1 MDPAEIEFIAE
12 QEKVSIIPKFTDQRI
27 IHLIS
32 GDIGPFRA
40 GIPVVVPLWVAIHL
54 RQRKKC
60 TIVAPDWMD
69 LELLEEKLEEEK
81 NSRFF
86 TKMPND
92 HYMGITHLIF
102 EVAAQDIDNSERIR
116 TAIKDLWD
124 LRVSKARSSA
134 DTFLK
139 GGGRHAGIDYLTQME
154 ICTLRP
160 LLLDALDTTYRL
172 NAPLEDASFLNTS
185 SFVSQSQQ
193 PGSSS
198 SR

>member
-1 MDPAEIEFIAE
+1 MDI
-12 QEKVSIIPKFTDQRI
+12 
-27 IHLIS
+27 
-32 GDIGPFRA
+32 
-40 GIPVVVPLWVAIHL
+40 
-54 RQRKKC
+54 
-60 TIVAPDWMD
+60 
-69 LELLEEKLEEEK
+69 ELLEQKLEEEK

-92 HYMGITHLIF
+92 HYMGIAHLIF
-102 EVAAQDIDNSERIR
+102 GVAARDIDNSERIR

-139 GGGRHAGIDYLTQME
+139 GGGRHAGIDFLTQME

-172 NAPLEDASFLNTS
+172 NAPLEEGSFLNAS
-185 SFVSQSQQ
+185 SFVSQTQ
-193 PGSSS
+193 PSSS
-198 SR
+198 SSS